1 MERLINFDPQW
12 INDVVITGINIFILF
27 FAMSYLLF
35 NPARDYLEKRRK
47 KIAGDLEMAKSS
59 RESALALQ
67 AEYEE
72 KLRSIN
78 KEAEAIMDEARKKA
92 KKQEAEILEEARAE
106 AGRILERA
114 SREIDLEKKKALED
128 VKTEIVSIASLMAGK
143 AVAASMDV
151 KLQDSLIQETLKE
164 MGESTWQSEC
174 QRFTETRCL
183 KRPWK
188 RTFCPSGTKRSV
200 LSGPFSWTIR
210 IWRSF

>member
-35 NPARDYLEKRRK
+35 NPAQGRTWRRGERRSPATWKRQSP
-47 KIAGDLEMAKSS
+47 AGK
-59 RESALALQ
+59 ALWRLK

-72 KLRSIN
+72 KLRSID
-78 KEAEAIMDEARKKA
+78 KEAEAILDEARKKA

-143 AVAASMDV
+143 
-151 KLQDSLIQETLKE
+151 
-164 MGESTWQSEC
+164 G
-174 QRFTETRCL
+174 R
-183 KRPWK
+183 
-188 RTFCPSGTKRSV
+188 GSV
-200 LSGPFSWTIR
+200 HGCEDPGFPDPGD
-210 IWRSF
+210 FKGNG